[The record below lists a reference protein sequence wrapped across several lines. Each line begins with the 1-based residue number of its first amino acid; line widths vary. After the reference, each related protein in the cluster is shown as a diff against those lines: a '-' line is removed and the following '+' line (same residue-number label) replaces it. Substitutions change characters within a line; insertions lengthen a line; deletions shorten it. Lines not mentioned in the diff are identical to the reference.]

1 LLLFLEEKVVDFT
14 ADDLR
19 TIGLIFVALFL
30 LGLVISVLL
39 LAYAVRTMRHLDIPP
54 DAGLADTLHVTP
66 FIVVVGIDLLD
77 LTLDVLAA
85 PVSWI
90 ILDRLGL
97 RALRNM
103 ATIEALIPGTQV
115 IPTLTLAWIIV
126 RVFNIT
132 SDQSKMI
139 DY

>member
-1 LLLFLEEKVVDFT
+1 VDIT
-14 ADDLR
+14 DDLR
-19 TIGLIFVALFL
+19 TIGLIVAALFL
-30 LGLVISVLL
+30 FGLVISVLL
-39 LAYAVRTMRHLDIPP
+39 LVYAVRVMRHLDIPP

-85 PVSWI
+85 PVSWV
-90 ILDRLGL
+90 ILDRMGL

-103 ATIEALIPGTQV
+103 ATIEAIIPGTQI

-126 RVFNIT
+126 RLFNIT
-132 SDQSKMI
+132 SDRSKMI
-139 DY
+139 EY

>member
-1 LLLFLEEKVVDFT
+1 MDIT
-14 ADDLR
+14 TDDLR
-19 TIGLIFVALFL
+19 TIGLILAVMFGIGL
-30 LGLVISVLL
+30 LISLLL
-39 LAYAVRTMRHLDIPP
+39 LAYALRTMRHLDIPP

-85 PVSWI
+85 PAAWV

-97 RALRNM
+97 KALRNM

-126 RVFNIT
+126 RIFNIT
-132 SDQSKMI
+132 SERTKTI

>member
-1 LLLFLEEKVVDFT
+1 MFDIT
-14 ADDLR
+14 TDDLQ
-19 TIGLIFVALFL
+19 TIGLILGAMFLF
-30 LGLVISVLL
+30 GVVIFGLL
-39 LAYAVRTMRHLDIPP
+39 LAYAYRTVRHLDVPA

-66 FIVVVGIDLLD
+66 FLIVVGIDLLD

-85 PVSWI
+85 PAAWI

-97 RALRNM
+97 KALRNI
-103 ATIEALIPGTQV
+103 ATLEAVIPGTQI
-115 IPTLTLAWIIV
+115 IPTLTLAWIGV

-132 SDQSKMI
+132 SDRSRTI

>member
-1 LLLFLEEKVVDFT
+1 MFDFT
-14 ADDLR
+14 TDDLK
-19 TIGLIFVALFL
+19 TIGLILGALFL
-30 LGLVISVLL
+30 CGVVVFGLL
-39 LAYAVRTMRHLDIPP
+39 LVYAYRTVRHLDIPP

-66 FIVVVGIDLLD
+66 FLVVVGIDLLD

-85 PVSWI
+85 PAAWI

-97 RALRNM
+97 KALRNV
-103 ATIEALIPGTQV
+103 ATLEAIIPGTQI
-115 IPTLTLAWIIV
+115 IPTLTLAWIVV

-132 SDQSKMI
+132 SDRGKTV

>member
-1 LLLFLEEKVVDFT
+1 MELT
-14 ADDLR
+14 AEDLR
-19 TIGLIFVALFL
+19 TIGLIIAGALLVGFL
-30 LGLVISVLL
+30 ISVIL

-54 DAGLADTLHVTP
+54 DAGLADTLHMTP

-77 LTLDVLAA
+77 LTLDILSA

-90 ILDRLGL
+90 VLDRLGL

-103 ATIEALIPGTQV
+103 ATLEALIPGTQV

-126 RVFNIT
+126 RIFNIT
-132 SDQSKMI
+132 SDRSKTI

>member
-1 LLLFLEEKVVDFT
+1 MDIT
-14 ADDLR
+14 DDLR
-19 TIGLIFVALFL
+19 TIGLILGALFL
-30 LGLVISVLL
+30 FGLVISVLL
-39 LAYAVRTMRHLDIPP
+39 LAYAVRVMRHLDIPP

-85 PVSWI
+85 PVSWV
-90 ILDRLGL
+90 ILDRMGL

-103 ATIEALIPGTQV
+103 ATIEAIIPGTQI

-126 RVFNIT
+126 RLFNIT
-132 SDQSKMI
+132 SDRSKMI
-139 DY
+139 EY

>member
-1 LLLFLEEKVVDFT
+1 
-14 ADDLR
+14 
-19 TIGLIFVALFL
+19 
-30 LGLVISVLL
+30 
-39 LAYAVRTMRHLDIPP
+39 MRHLDIPP

-85 PVSWI
+85 PVSWV
-90 ILDRLGL
+90 ILDRMGL

-103 ATIEALIPGTQV
+103 ATIEAIIPGTQI

-126 RVFNIT
+126 RLFNIT
-132 SDQSKMI
+132 SDRSKMI
-139 DY
+139 EY

>member
-1 LLLFLEEKVVDFT
+1 MDIT
-14 ADDLR
+14 DDLR
-19 TIGLIFVALFL
+19 TIGLIVAALFL
-30 LGLVISVLL
+30 FGLVISVLL
-39 LAYAVRTMRHLDIPP
+39 LIYAVRVMRHLDIPP

-85 PVSWI
+85 PVSWV
-90 ILDRLGL
+90 ILDRMGL

-103 ATIEALIPGTQV
+103 ATIEAIIPGTQI

-126 RVFNIT
+126 RLFNIT
-132 SDQSKMI
+132 SDRSKMI
-139 DY
+139 EY

>member
-1 LLLFLEEKVVDFT
+1 V
-14 ADDLR
+14 
-19 TIGLIFVALFL
+19 
-30 LGLVISVLL
+30 
-39 LAYAVRTMRHLDIPP
+39 RHLDIPP

-66 FIVVVGIDLLD
+66 FLVVVGIDLLD

-85 PVSWI
+85 PAAWI

-97 RALRNM
+97 KALRNV
-103 ATIEALIPGTQV
+103 ATLEAIIPGTQI
-115 IPTLTLAWIIV
+115 IPTLTLAWIVV

-132 SDQSKMI
+132 SDRGKTV

>member
-1 LLLFLEEKVVDFT
+1 MFDFT
-14 ADDLR
+14 TDDLQ
-19 TIGLIFVALFL
+19 TIGLILGALFL
-30 LGLVISVLL
+30 CGVVGFGLL
-39 LAYAVRTMRHLDIPP
+39 LVYAYRTVRHLDIPP

-66 FIVVVGIDLLD
+66 FLVVVGIDLLD

-85 PVSWI
+85 PAAWI

-97 RALRNM
+97 KALRNV
-103 ATIEALIPGTQV
+103 ATLEAIIPGTQI
-115 IPTLTLAWIIV
+115 IPTLTLAWIVV

-132 SDQSKMI
+132 SDRGKTV

>member
-1 LLLFLEEKVVDFT
+1 MDIT
-14 ADDLR
+14 DDLR
-19 TIGLIFVALFL
+19 TIGLIVAALFL
-30 LGLVISVLL
+30 FGLVISVLL
-39 LAYAVRTMRHLDIPP
+39 LVYAVRVMRHLDIPP

-85 PVSWI
+85 PVSWV
-90 ILDRLGL
+90 ILDRMGL

-103 ATIEALIPGTQV
+103 ATIEAIIPGTQI

-126 RVFNIT
+126 RLFNIT
-132 SDQSKMI
+132 SDRSKMI
-139 DY
+139 EY

>member
-1 LLLFLEEKVVDFT
+1 VDIT
-14 ADDLR
+14 DDLR
-19 TIGLIFVALFL
+19 TIGLIVAALFL
-30 LGLVISVLL
+30 FGLVISVLL
-39 LAYAVRTMRHLDIPP
+39 LIYAVRVMRHLDIPP

-85 PVSWI
+85 PVSWV
-90 ILDRLGL
+90 ILDRMGL

-103 ATIEALIPGTQV
+103 ATIEAIIPGTQI

-126 RVFNIT
+126 RLFNIT
-132 SDQSKMI
+132 SDRSKMI
-139 DY
+139 EY